1 MIAAGAVQ
9 SASIA
14 ADAIDTVH
22 IADDAVES
30 AQIADN
36 AVALGTQT
44 TGNYVATLGSGT
56 GVTIGSNTGEGSSP
70 TIAVDYGGSA
80 NNAVQGNL
88 TLEVLGTT
96 NEITVTGGGSAALG
110 AGSRS
115 ITLALPD
122 DVTIGQDLTV
132 SQDLVVQRN
141 LTVAGTASFQHTEDL
156 DVADRFIRLASGST
170 TNGDG
175 GIAVQQTA
183 AGVTEVFAYDSAQT
197 RWGVTGS
204 FDPSTNTVAPDAFM
218 SAVVVGSEGDAAG
231 GVVAKYQKAGNMFV
245 SASGDIYI
253 YS

>member
-70 TIAVDYGGSA
+70 TIAVDYGSTA
-80 NNAVQGNL
+80 NTAVQGNTSL
-88 TLEVLGTT
+88 TIQGTANEVNVSGGSVTLGSGG
-96 NEITVTGGGSAALG
+96 TVTVG
-110 AGSRS
+110 
-115 ITLALPD
+115 LPD
-122 DVTIGQDLTV
+122 DVTVNQDLIV
-132 SQDLVVQRN
+132 NRN

-156 DVADRFIRLASGST
+156 DVADKFIRLNSGST
-170 TNGDG
+170 STSPG
-175 GIAVQQTA
+175 GIAIQQTGPTDA
-183 AGVTEVFAYDSAQT
+183 EAFAWSSADG

-204 FDPSTNTVAPDAFM
+204 FDPSGNTISPDAFM
-218 SAVVVGSEGDAAG
+218 SAVVVGSGGDG
-231 GVVAKYQKAGNMFV
+231 SGDVVAKYVKAGNMFI